1 MVSLQYVEEQL
12 KRAGCNFRFWGRGE
26 IRALRTLLMP
36 DETIEH
42 AANGEYEGG
51 FAMLVVTDQ
60 RLLLVDHKP
69 FFMAMEDIRFDMIS
83 EIDYSVRLLSSTV
96 KIMTPSRPLVF
107 TSWSHYHLRKVLDI
121 TQAKMQELR
130 QQYNYVTT
138 QMQPMPVAAAVDGQA
153 VTGLLLGSMALQTG
167 GFQRPMMLPR
177 NPYAGHMPLLQRRR
191 TYPRFY

>member
-12 KRAGCNFRFWGRGE
+12 KAAGCYFRFWGKGE

-42 AANGEYEGG
+42 AVNGEYEGG

-83 EIDYSVRLLSSTV
+83 EIDFSSRLLTATV

-107 TSWSHYHLRKVLDI
+107 SSWSHYHLRQVLNI
-121 TQAKMQELR
+121 TQTKMQELR
-130 QQYNYVTT
+130 QQYNYTAQ
-138 QMQPMPVAAAVDGQA
+138 QMLPVPVDASVDGQA
-153 VTGLLLGSMALQTG
+153 VTGLMLGSMALQTG
-167 GFQRPMMLPR
+167 GFQRPFVFPP
-177 NPYAGHMPLLQRRR
+177 NPYMHRMPMLQRRR
-191 TYPRFY
+191 TYPKFY